1 MNEGILFLVLLF
13 LSNFFYILS
22 PIVYFE
28 GAFVMPEQQEE
39 ITRKKLPSR
48 QRIHDEIEQK
58 LISKLFTIVENIEE
72 TPDGRLNFE
81 PYDDRTLIQ
90 IEAFLDK
97 KFEQKVFRHKKD
109 PQISTFLKLLKRERE
124 DRDFGFDFK

>member
-1 MNEGILFLVLLF
+1 
-13 LSNFFYILS
+13 
-22 PIVYFE
+22 
-28 GAFVMPEQQEE
+28 MPEQKEE
-39 ITRKKLPSR
+39 NFRKTLPTRES
-48 QRIHDEIEQK
+48 IHTEIEQK

-97 KFEQKVFRHKKD
+97 KFKQKVFRHKKD

>member
-1 MNEGILFLVLLF
+1 
-13 LSNFFYILS
+13 
-22 PIVYFE
+22 
-28 GAFVMPEQQEE
+28 MPEQHEE

-58 LISKLFTIVENIEE
+58 LITKLFTIVESIEE